1 MHDIDDTE
9 IAVLMSARHDIV
21 DGDGTDQLDGESHR
35 LHNHTSRHITYLYLI
50 NRLVD
55 TGAISY
61 SEIGTLIPKSGGEY
75 TYFLEA
81 FGPLHK
87 FFGPILSFLFAWV
100 TVLLLKPTSLAI
112 NSLSFSKYLLEP
124 ILTASGICLDDY
136 LYYVATRITA
146 TAFICTLI

>member
-1 MHDIDDTE
+1 M
-9 IAVLMSARHDIV
+9 IANA
-21 DGDGTDQLDGESHR
+21 
-35 LHNHTSRHITYLYLI
+35 
-50 NRLVD
+50 
-55 TGAISY
+55 GAISY

-81 FGPLHK
+81 FGPMHK

-124 ILTASGICLDDY
+124 ILNGVGFCMDEHY
-136 LYYVATRITA
+136 LYYVLTRVTA
-146 TAFICTLI
+146 TVFICISISYSHSYFCHVTDRYL